1 MSDVAPR
8 LDLPP
13 RGGLGLALDAAMSS
27 FAAAAVR
34 QSGVD
39 PVVTELVRLR
49 CAQYHD
55 CRLCASLR
63 SRDALDRG
71 LDEAAVA
78 KVAQHSTSDLDR
90 VARAA
95 LRLADAII
103 IDPGG
108 IDDELAVELRACFS
122 DEQIAELCLDV
133 VKWSKQKFLVALR
146 LESPPSTGLTVLSFD
161 EQGEPRFDGPV
172 RRLSRAP
179 GRA

>member
-1 MSDVAPR
+1 
-8 LDLPP
+8 
-13 RGGLGLALDAAMSS
+13 MSS

-39 PVVTELVRLR
+39 PVVTEFVRLR

-63 SRDALDRG
+63 SQDALDRG

-78 KVAQHSTSDLDR
+78 KVAQHATSDLDR
-90 VARAA
+90 AARAA

-108 IDDELAVELRACFS
+108 IEDELAVELRACFG

-146 LESPPSTGLTVLSFD
+146 LETPPSSGLTVLSFD

-172 RRLSRAP
+172 GPRSRAS
-179 GRA
+179 GRT